1 MSFKEEVIE
10 MKITNFIS
18 KKSIALGVHPTTK
31 LEAID
36 MLVDLL
42 MTAGAVREREVVR
55 RDVLAR
61 EAQGSTGLSDG
72 LATPHAQNAAVK
84 KAFISLIT
92 VPEGVN
98 FDSIDG
104 KPARLLVLLAAPLKA
119 GDTAMTEM
127 GRLAVL
133 LMNEDFR
140 ESLIRAKT
148 PEEVIKII
156 DAKEAERNKSEKSEQ
171 QISAGTKI
179 VAVTACPTGISS
191 SFMAREAL
199 KNAAEKLGLHIRVE
213 VYGAAGV
220 YHALSDEEIKNAD
233 AVIIAAS
240 KKVPLSRFD
249 GKPMLSTSVG
259 TGIRKPEQL
268 FERLKAGQA
277 QVFHA
282 TEDDEPLSSKL
293 FKKIKSIFS

>member
-1 MSFKEEVIE
+1 

-61 EAQGSTGLSDG
+61 EAQGSTGLSNG

-277 QVFHA
+277 QIFHA

>member
-1 MSFKEEVIE
+1 

-18 KKSIALGVHPTTK
+18 KKSIALGVHPADK
-31 LEAID
+31 HEAID
-36 MLVDLL
+36 MLIDLL
-42 MTAGAVREREVVR
+42 MTAGAVREKEVVR

-72 LATPHAQNAAVK
+72 LATPHAQNAAIK
-84 KAFISLIT
+84 KASISLIT
-92 VPEGVN
+92 VPDGVN

-104 KPARLLVLLAAPLKA
+104 KPARLIVLLAAPIKA

-140 ESLIRAKT
+140 ESLINAKT
-148 PEEVIKII
+148 VDEVIKII
-156 DAKEAERNKSEKSEQ
+156 DAKEAERKKSETAEPK
-171 QISAGTKI
+171 ISSGQKI
-179 VAVTACPTGISS
+179 IAVTACPTGISS
-191 SFMAREAL
+191 SFMARESL
-199 KNAAEKLGLHIRVE
+199 KNAAEKLGIHIRVE

-220 YHALSDEEIKNAD
+220 YHALTEEEIKNAD

-240 KKVPLSRFD
+240 RKVPLARFD

-277 QVFHA
+277 QIFHA
-282 TEDDEPLSSKL
+282 TEDDEPFSSKL
-293 FKKIKSIFS
+293 YKKIKSIFS

>member
-1 MSFKEEVIE
+1 MG
-10 MKITNFIS
+10 KITNFIS
-18 KKSIALGVHPTTK
+18 KKSIALGVHPADK
-31 LEAID
+31 HEAID
-36 MLVDLL
+36 MLIDLL
-42 MTAGAVREREVVR
+42 MTAGAIRDKEVVR

-61 EAQGSTGLSDG
+61 EVQGSTGLADG

-84 KAFISLIT
+84 KASISLIT
-92 VPEGVN
+92 VPDGVN

-104 KPARLLVLLAAPLKA
+104 KPARLIVLLAAPIKA

-133 LMNEDFR
+133 LMNEEFR
-140 ESLIRAKT
+140 ENLIKAKSAD
-148 PEEVIKII
+148 EVIKII
-156 DAKEAERNKSEKSEQ
+156 DAKEAERKKSEATET
-171 QISAGTKI
+171 QISAGQKI
-179 VAVTACPTGISS
+179 IAVTACPTGISS

-199 KNAAEKLGLHIRVE
+199 KNAAEKLGINIRVE
-213 VYGAAGV
+213 VHGAAGV
-220 YHALSDEEIKNAD
+220 YHALTDEEIKEAD

-268 FERLKAGQA
+268 FDRLKAGQA
-277 QVFHA
+277 QIFHA
-282 TEDDEPLSSKL
+282 TEDDEPFSSKIY
-293 FKKIKSIFS
+293 KKIMSIFS

>member
-1 MSFKEEVIE
+1 

-140 ESLIRAKT
+140 EALIRAKT

-156 DAKEAERNKSEKSEQ
+156 DAKEAERNKSEKNEQ

-220 YHALSDEEIKNAD
+220 YHALTDEEIQNAD

-282 TEDDEPLSSKL
+282 TEDDEPLTSKL

>member
-1 MSFKEEVIE
+1 
-10 MKITNFIS
+10 MKIINFLS
-18 KKSIALGVHPTTK
+18 KKSIALGVHPSTK

-36 MLVDLL
+36 MLIDLL
-42 MTAGAVREREVVR
+42 MTAGAIKDREAVR

-72 LATPHAQNAAVK
+72 LATPHAQDAAVK

-92 VPEGVN
+92 VPEGVH
-98 FDSIDG
+98 FDSVDG
-104 KPARLLVLLAAPLKA
+104 KPARLIVLMAAPIKA
-119 GDTAMTEM
+119 GDAAMTEM
-127 GRLAVL
+127 GRLAVI
-133 LMNEDFR
+133 LMDETFR
-140 ESLIRAKT
+140 ESLIAAKT

-156 DAKEAERNKSEKSEQ
+156 DAKETERNKSEAPEN
-171 QISAGTKI
+171 QIANGAKI
-179 VAVTACPTGISS
+179 IAVTACPTGISS
-191 SFMAREAL
+191 SFMARESL
-199 KNAAEKLGLHIRVE
+199 KNCAEKLGVNIRVE

-220 YHALSDEEIKNAD
+220 YHSLTDEEIQNAD

-240 KKVPLSRFD
+240 RKVPLSRFD
-249 GKPMLSTSVG
+249 GKKMLETAVG
-259 TGIRKPEQL
+259 TAIRKPEQL

-282 TEDDEPLSSKL
+282 TEDDEPISTKI